1 MKLEKWEILK
11 KIDLDIFF
19 QKSKFS
25 RQQLGYFLVGFFIFS
40 VVVVVERP
48 IKSNKTK

>member
-25 RQQLGYFLVGFFIFS
+25 RQQLGYFLVGFFYFFGS
-40 VVVVVERP
+40 RRRGE
-48 IKSNKTK
+48 TY